1 MQNQLDREE
10 SNWEEIYQEMT
21 RDAFGLFP
29 KDKSLEA
36 EKVLQP
42 KFSKQIDNITASKYE
57 LFRQKLLNTITA
69 EFQSIL
75 PGAFQIT
82 PQSIQCLSYANLH
95 RWSPGR
101 AYFSLFEMKK
111 SKSVWILH
119 LSRSLGEG
127 IAYLVRK
134 EDYGTEI
141 NIFSDLKEADSLIYL
156 EIGQILRKWFANI
169 LKIWPKSENLSF
181 SRCLHILQLGFQKG
195 VRLKEEY
202 IIFRFTLKNRH
213 CKGDFNV
220 IFPGKYLQKIA
231 FPRK

>member
-1 MQNQLDREE
+1 MQNQLDRKE

-42 KFSKQIDNITASKYE
+42 KFSKQVDNITASKYE

-95 RWSPGR
+95 RWSPDR

-111 SKSVWILH
+111 SKSIWILH
-119 LSRSLGEG
+119 LSRSVGEG
-127 IAYLVRK
+127 LAFFLRK
-134 EDYGTEI
+134 QNSNKGI
-141 NIFSDLKEADSLIYL
+141 NIFSELSEADSLIYL
-156 EIGQILRKWFANI
+156 EIGVMIRELFSSVI
-169 LKIWPKSENLSF
+169 KIWPKNLDLDF
-181 SRCLHILQLGFQKG
+181 SRCRHILQLGFQKG
-195 VRLKEEY
+195 FHLHEKYYLFPFLVKNKDCSGDLN
-202 IIFRFTLKNRH
+202 IIIPL
-213 CKGDFNV
+213 
-220 IFPGKYLQKIA
+220 KYLKKITI
-231 FPRK
+231 